1 MSNKETHEDLIE
13 NNNWLR
19 TYKQEIDAFKHYCLN
34 AFDETGSNIY
44 HDVLAVLGINLTVS
58 ELEPITKAST
68 GKRSLFTTICQ
79 NYLENNDIDET
90 INVLFSNDWNN
101 LSDIEKEVLRILRK
115 IFEDDDMLL
124 SDEADLFEDEIAV
137 RRFKRDCAE
146 ILKCYPKKT
155 GLFSFENSCTNES
168 YKMLVY
174 SYIFNV
180 FYDQDLYET
189 LDKRYSDFKNNR
201 DFRVYLRLLATA
213 YKSQSIRNTTFPAF
227 YKKWRYLKL
236 YLSYFILNPNGVDEG
251 KWSL

>member
-1 MSNKETHEDLIE
+1 MEFFPKSSPKNGLDKNAWNICVCETVLRCVFQSGNTSFSEGAIDSLLRNADISALTPAFLAYSFRYIEDKKSIVVCQKLIDTLSNKETHEDLIE

-101 LSDIEKEVLRILRK
+101 LSDIEKK
-115 IFEDDDMLL
+115 YFE
-124 SDEADLFEDEIAV
+124 
-137 RRFKRDCAE
+137 
-146 ILKCYPKKT
+146 Y
-155 GLFSFENSCTNES
+155 
-168 YKMLVY
+168 
-174 SYIFNV
+174 
-180 FYDQDLYET
+180 
-189 LDKRYSDFKNNR
+189 
-201 DFRVYLRLLATA
+201 
-213 YKSQSIRNTTFPAF
+213 
-227 YKKWRYLKL
+227 
-236 YLSYFILNPNGVDEG
+236 
-251 KWSL
+251 